1 MEAPGGPG
9 APPMWG
15 PGRKMAFGAAPG
27 SMSKLWYTLAEGT
40 LSEVFFPF
48 LDHVALHE
56 LRFFASAGGAPP
68 VDDSADGEHTISWLA
83 PGVPAFRV
91 ETTHHEYRL
100 TKEFFSDPE
109 ENAMLV
115 AATFTPEL
123 PDLRL
128 FMQASAHWHP
138 FTEGNFANVI
148 DTHPPALLMQQ
159 QDVWISIV
167 GPFSRA
173 AVGYFRSSD
182 VHIDLTDSD
191 GQFTYTYDRAGP
203 GNVSVG
209 AEIGVRAGAF
219 QLAVGFAHTRAD
231 AEEVARSALQKGA
244 GTVRQ
249 SFERAWRA
257 QADIPQALGKV
268 SGDDGMLARASFAML
283 HCLEDKSHA
292 GAFVA
297 APAAPWGESNHD
309 GNHVYHLVWPRD
321 LCRIATALL
330 DAGDSEAALRAF
342 RHLQAQQRADGGW
355 YQNWTLEGTPHWLS
369 TELDQVALPI
379 LLAWRL
385 GVAGC
390 LDHDPYPTMVR
401 PAAQFI
407 LREGPLTTLDRW
419 EDAGG
424 LSPSTLATCIAAL
437 IVAGE
442 FAHDAGE
449 HVAASHLRAVADY
462 WNDRVE
468 AWCSMPSGQY
478 VRLASDPD
486 HRPTEGA
493 IAPEFLELVR
503 YGLRRPKDDRVLRS
517 LQGVDTSLKVSLPA
531 GPSWRRF
538 VGDAYGEQED
548 GAPWD
553 GSGRGRAWPVLTAE
567 RARHFFSMG
576 LPAAEMVRTLEGFA
590 GQGLALAEQMW
601 DGPDIPSRRLQ
612 FGKPNGSACPLGW
625 AHAEYLELLVTIALG
640 GFPDIVMPARRR
652 YTEGPAQESAF
663 VWSHRHQIGRIVAGR
678 RLRVQLP
685 RPGAV
690 HYTFD
695 QWESFTEI
703 EAVDTTL
710 GVWVAEVPCHR
721 LAVGTEFSWTAH
733 YMTGWEGRNFSLTV
747 VEA

>member
-1 MEAPGGPG
+1 
-9 APPMWG
+9 MWG

-27 SMSKLWYTLAEGT
+27 SRSKLWYTLANGN

-48 LDHVALHE
+48 LDHIALHE

-68 VDDSADGEHTISWLA
+68 VDDSIDAEHVVTWIA

-91 ETTHHEYRL
+91 DTTHHEYRL
-100 TKEFFSDPE
+100 TKEYFSDPE
-109 ENAMLV
+109 ENALLI

-128 FMQASAHWHP
+128 YMQASAHWQP
-138 FTEGNFANVI
+138 YTEGNYAWII
-148 DTHPPALLMQQ
+148 DTHPPALLLQQ
-159 QDVWISIV
+159 HDVWMCVV

-173 AVGYFRSSD
+173 SAGYFRSSD
-182 VHIDLTDSD
+182 VHIDLSDAD
-191 GQFTYTYDRAGP
+191 GQFTYSYDRSGP
-203 GNVSVG
+203 GNASVG
-209 AEIGVRAGAF
+209 AEIGVRAGTF
-219 QLAVGFAHTRAD
+219 QLAIGFAHTRAD
-231 AEEVARSALQKGA
+231 AEEVARTALQKGA
-244 GTVRQ
+244 GTIRQ

-257 QADIPQALGKV
+257 QAEIPQALGKV
-268 SGDDGMLARASFAML
+268 SGDEGMLARASFALL

-330 DAGDSEAALRAF
+330 DAGDSDAALRAF
-342 RHLQAQQRADGGW
+342 RHLQRHQRADGGW
-355 YQNWTLEGTPHWLS
+355 YQNWTLDGTPHWQS

-390 LDHDPYPTMVR
+390 LDHDPYATMVR

-407 LREGPLTTLDRW
+407 LREGPLTQLDRW

-424 LSPSTLATCIAAL
+424 LSPSTLAVCIAAL
-437 IVAGE
+437 VVAGE

-449 HVAASHLRAVADY
+449 HIAASHLRAVADY

-468 AWCSMPSGQY
+468 SWCSMSSGQY

-486 HRPTEGA
+486 SRPREGA
-493 IAPEFLELVR
+493 VAPEFLELVR

-517 LQGVDTSLKVSLPA
+517 LQGVDTSLKVSLPG
-531 GPSWRRF
+531 GPSWRRYT
-538 VGDAYGEQED
+538 GDEYGEHDD

-553 GSGRGRAWPVLTAE
+553 GGGKGRAWPVLTAE

-576 LPAAEMVRTLEGFA
+576 LPAAELVRSLESFA
-590 GQGLALAEQMW
+590 GSGLMLPEQLW
-601 DGPDIPSRRLQ
+601 DGRDNPGRGLQ

-625 AHAEYLELLVTIALG
+625 AHAEYLELLVTIALA

-652 YTEGPAQESAF
+652 YTEGPAQEPPY
-663 VWSHRHQIGRIVAGR
+663 VWSHRHQITKIAAGR
-678 RLRVQLP
+678 RLKVQLP

-695 QWESFTEI
+695 NWQSFQEI
-703 EAVDTTL
+703 DAMDTTL
-710 GVWVAEVPCHR
+710 GVWVADVPCQR
-721 LAVGTEFSWTAH
+721 LSAGTEFSWTAH
-733 YMTGWEGRNFSLTV
+733 YLTGWEGKNFSLTV
-747 VEA
+747 E